1 MSNSYSLRSE
11 SRRLALEAL
20 TLGLAYGAGLCLI
33 SVCLLASFRPDQLAV
48 PYWNDFPTLRSDT
61 CGILSFSAVA
71 VLLPASKFLRLR
83 RESAGVAPAY
93 VPSGKGMAR
102 SAVLAIAET
111 GVILGTIVTIYLSV
125 NDVTHPVTMSMAST
139 HLAPWPTEGTL
150 RVIGLFACVVSV
162 SVTRFLRVKRKL
174 AQGNRPGAD
183 ITSSAN
189 RTGGR
194 HSLSADTSR
203 SVLRQPPH
211 REEQRFVGRDNAA
224 IILAWNQR
232 AYHIPHRQG
241 GRCYVLDYEPS
252 ADLQSFEAE

>member
-1 MSNSYSLRSE
+1 MSNSYSLRGE
-11 SRRLALEAL
+11 SRRLAFEAL

-33 SVCLLASFRPDQLAV
+33 GVCLLASFRPDQLAV
-48 PYWNDFPTLRSDT
+48 PYWSDFPALRSDT
-61 CGILSFSAVA
+61 CGILAFCAVA

-83 RESAGVAPAY
+83 RESFGIAQAY
-93 VPSGKGMAR
+93 VPAGKGIVS

-111 GVILGTIVTIYLSV
+111 GVILGTVVTIYLSV

-150 RVIGLFACVVSV
+150 RVIGLFTCAVSV
-162 SVTRFLRVKRKL
+162 SLTRFLRVKRKL
-174 AQGNRPGAD
+174 ARGNRSSAD

-211 REEQRFVGRDNAA
+211 REEQRIVSRGNAA
-224 IILAWNQR
+224 VILAWNQR
-232 AYHIPHRQG
+232 AYHIPHR
-241 GRCYVLDYEPS
+241 
-252 ADLQSFEAE
+252 